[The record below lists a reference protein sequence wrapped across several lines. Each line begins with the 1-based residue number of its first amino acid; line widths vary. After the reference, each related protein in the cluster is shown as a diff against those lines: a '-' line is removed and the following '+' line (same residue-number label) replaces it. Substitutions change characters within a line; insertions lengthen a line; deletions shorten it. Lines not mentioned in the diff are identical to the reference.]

1 MGESLADPN
10 LLTPI
15 EMRTQ
20 AYTNLPMSAT
30 LLGMRT
36 IGIREL
42 RERSATFI
50 KRAGAGEQMIITV
63 SGDPVATLGPI
74 TSATTQAISLI
85 DLVTN
90 GSVVA
95 SRRRDKYQLPV
106 AVTIHSGS
114 RIDQTLREV
123 RG

>member
-1 MGESLADPN
+1 
-10 LLTPI
+10 
-15 EMRTQ
+15 MR
-20 AYTNLPMSAT
+20 S
-30 LLGMRT
+30 

-63 SGDPVATLGPI
+63 SGEPVATLGPL
-74 TSATTQAISLI
+74 TPLETQTISLI
-85 DLVTN
+85 DLINN
-90 GSVVA
+90 GSVIA
-95 SRRRDKYQLPV
+95 SRRRDKHQLPV

>member
-1 MGESLADPN
+1 MRTILPCPDRRM
-10 LLTPI
+10 PI
-15 EMRTQ
+15 ERCTQ
-20 AYTNLPMSAT
+20 AYTNESVSAT
-30 LLGMRT
+30 LSLMRS

-74 TSATTQAISLI
+74 IPATSQTITLT
-85 DLVTN
+85 DLVAN
-90 GSVVA
+90 GAIVA
-95 SRRRDKYQLPV
+95 PRRRDKYQIPK
-106 AVTIHSGS
+106 AITFNSGS

>member
-1 MGESLADPN
+1 MQVSLPCPDRC
-10 LLTPI
+10 TPI
-15 EMRTQ
+15 EWCTQ
-20 AYTNLPMSAT
+20 AYTNEVFSAT
-30 LLGMRT
+30 LNGMRS

-50 KRAGAGEQMIITV
+50 KRAGAGEQIIITV

-74 TSATTQAISLI
+74 TTTATQAITLT
-85 DLVTN
+85 DLVAN
-90 GSVVA
+90 GAVVA
-95 SRRRDKYQLPV
+95 PRRRDKYQIPK
-106 AVTIHSGS
+106 AITFNSGS

>member
-1 MGESLADPN
+1 
-10 LLTPI
+10 
-15 EMRTQ
+15 MRTQ

-74 TSATTQAISLI
+74 KSATYQAISLI

>member
-1 MGESLADPN
+1 
-10 LLTPI
+10 
-15 EMRTQ
+15 MR
-20 AYTNLPMSAT
+20 S
-30 LLGMRT
+30 

-50 KRAGAGEQMIITV
+50 KRAGAGEQIIITV

-74 TSATTQAISLI
+74 TATTTQAITLT
-85 DLVTN
+85 DLVAN
-90 GSVVA
+90 GAVVA
-95 SRRRDKYQLPV
+95 PRRRDKYQIPKAITV
-106 AVTIHSGS
+106 SSGS

>member
-1 MGESLADPN
+1 MSLPCLDRSA
-10 LLTPI
+10 PI
-15 EMRTQ
+15 VWCTQ
-20 AYTNLPMSAT
+20 AYTKHELSAT
-30 LLGMRT
+30 LSLMRS

-74 TSATTQAISLI
+74 IPATSQTITLT
-85 DLVTN
+85 DLVAN
-90 GSVVA
+90 GAIVA
-95 SRRRDKYQLPV
+95 PRRRDKYQIPK
-106 AVTIHSGS
+106 AITFNSGS

>member
-1 MGESLADPN
+1 
-10 LLTPI
+10 
-15 EMRTQ
+15 MRT
-20 AYTNLPMSAT
+20 L
-30 LLGMRT
+30 
-36 IGIREL
+36 GIREL

-63 SGDPVATLGPI
+63 SGEPVATLGPL
-74 TSATTQAISLI
+74 TQIETRTVSLM
-85 DLVTN
+85 DLINN
-90 GSVVA
+90 GSVIA
-95 SRRRDKYQLPV
+95 SRRRDNYQLPV

>member
-1 MGESLADPN
+1 MWKILPYRTALA
-10 LLTPI
+10 PI
-15 EMRTQ
+15 ALCTQ
-20 AYTNLPMSAT
+20 AYTNKAVSAT
-30 LLGMRT
+30 LSCMRS

-63 SGDPVATLGPI
+63 SGEPVATLGPL
-74 TSATTQAISLI
+74 TPLETRAISLM
-85 DLVTN
+85 DLINN
-90 GSVVA
+90 GAVIA
-95 SRRRDKYQLPV
+95 SRRRDKYQLPKV
-106 AVTIHSGS
+106 VTIHSGS

>member
-1 MGESLADPN
+1 
-10 LLTPI
+10 
-15 EMRTQ
+15 MRT
-20 AYTNLPMSAT
+20 L
-30 LLGMRT
+30 
-36 IGIREL
+36 GIREL

-63 SGDPVATLGPI
+63 SGEPVAMLGPL
-74 TSATTQAISLI
+74 TPLETRAVSLI
-85 DLVTN
+85 DLVNN
-90 GSVVA
+90 GSVIA
-95 SRRRDKYQLPV
+95 SRRRDKYQLPT

>member
-1 MGESLADPN
+1 MWC
-10 LLTPI
+10 
-15 EMRTQ
+15 TQ
-20 AYTNLPMSAT
+20 AYTNHVLSAT
-30 LLGMRT
+30 LRYMRS

-74 TSATTQAISLI
+74 TPATTQTITLT
-85 DLVTN
+85 DLVAN
-90 GSVVA
+90 GAVVA
-95 SRRRDKYQLPV
+95 PRRRDKYQLPK
-106 AVTIHSGS
+106 AITFNSGS

>member
-1 MGESLADPN
+1 MWKILPHRTALAPIGRCTQEYTKESV
-10 LLTPI
+10 
-15 EMRTQ
+15 
-20 AYTNLPMSAT
+20 SAT
-30 LLGMRT
+30 LRCMRS

-74 TSATTQAISLI
+74 TPATTQTVTLT
-85 DLVTN
+85 DLVAN
-90 GSVVA
+90 GAVVA
-95 SRRRDKYQLPV
+95 PRRRDKYQIPK
-106 AVTIHSGS
+106 AITFNSGS

>member
-1 MGESLADPN
+1 MSLPCLDRSA
-10 LLTPI
+10 PI
-15 EMRTQ
+15 VWCTQ
-20 AYTNLPMSAT
+20 AYTNQVLSAT
-30 LLGMRT
+30 LRYMRS

-74 TSATTQAISLI
+74 TPATTQTITLT
-85 DLVTN
+85 DLVAN
-90 GSVVA
+90 GAVVA
-95 SRRRDKYQLPV
+95 PRRRDKYQLPK
-106 AVTIHSGS
+106 AITFSSGS

>member
-1 MGESLADPN
+1 
-10 LLTPI
+10 
-15 EMRTQ
+15 MR
-20 AYTNLPMSAT
+20 S
-30 LLGMRT
+30 
-36 IGIREL
+36 IGIREF

-50 KRAGAGEQMIITV
+50 KRAGAGEQIIITV

-74 TSATTQAISLI
+74 NPATTQEITLI
-85 DLVTN
+85 DLVAN
-90 GSVVA
+90 GAVVA
-95 SRRRDKYQLPV
+95 PRRRDKYQLPA

>member
-1 MGESLADPN
+1 
-10 LLTPI
+10 
-15 EMRTQ
+15 MR
-20 AYTNLPMSAT
+20 S
-30 LLGMRT
+30 

-50 KRAGAGEQMIITV
+50 KRAGAGEQIIITV

-74 TSATTQAISLI
+74 TPATTQEITLT
-85 DLVTN
+85 DLFAN
-90 GSVVA
+90 GAVVA
-95 SRRRDKYQLPV
+95 PRRRDKYQIPK
-106 AVTIHSGS
+106 AITFNSGS

>member
-1 MGESLADPN
+1 
-10 LLTPI
+10 
-15 EMRTQ
+15 MR
-20 AYTNLPMSAT
+20 S
-30 LLGMRT
+30 

-42 RERSATFI
+42 RERSSTFI

-74 TSATTQAISLI
+74 TSTATQTFTLT
-85 DLVTN
+85 DLVAS
-90 GSVVA
+90 GAVVA
-95 SRRRDKYQLPV
+95 PRRRDKYQLPK
-106 AVTIHSGS
+106 AVTFTSGS

>member
-1 MGESLADPN
+1 MPIGRCTQEYTKESV
-10 LLTPI
+10 
-15 EMRTQ
+15 
-20 AYTNLPMSAT
+20 SAT
-30 LLGMRT
+30 LRCMRS

-74 TSATTQAISLI
+74 TPATTQTVTLT
-85 DLVTN
+85 DLVAN
-90 GSVVA
+90 GAVVA
-95 SRRRDKYQLPV
+95 PRRRDKYQIPK
-106 AVTIHSGS
+106 AITFNSGS

>member
-1 MGESLADPN
+1 
-10 LLTPI
+10 
-15 EMRTQ
+15 MR
-20 AYTNLPMSAT
+20 S
-30 LLGMRT
+30 

-63 SGDPVATLGPI
+63 SGDPVAILGPI
-74 TSATTQAISLI
+74 TPTATQEITLT
-85 DLVTN
+85 DLVAN
-90 GSVVA
+90 GAVVA
-95 SRRRDKYQLPV
+95 PRRRDKYQIPK
-106 AVTIHSGS
+106 AITFSSGS

>member
-1 MGESLADPN
+1 
-10 LLTPI
+10 
-15 EMRTQ
+15 MR
-20 AYTNLPMSAT
+20 S
-30 LLGMRT
+30 

-74 TSATTQAISLI
+74 TPTATQTFALT
-85 DLVTN
+85 DLVAS
-90 GSVVA
+90 GAVVA
-95 SRRRDKYQLPV
+95 PRRRDKYQIPK
-106 AVTIHSGS
+106 AITFTSGS

>member
-1 MGESLADPN
+1 
-10 LLTPI
+10 
-15 EMRTQ
+15 MR
-20 AYTNLPMSAT
+20 S
-30 LLGMRT
+30 

-74 TSATTQAISLI
+74 APLTSQTVSLT
-85 DLVTN
+85 DLVST
-90 GSVVA
+90 GSVIA
-95 SRRRDKYQLPV
+95 PRRRDKYQLPK
-106 AVTIHSGS
+106 AISIHSGS

>member
-1 MGESLADPN
+1 MQVSLPCPD
-10 LLTPI
+10 LCTPI
-15 EMRTQ
+15 EWCTQ
-20 AYTNLPMSAT
+20 AYTNEVFSAT
-30 LLGMRT
+30 LNGMRS

-50 KRAGAGEQMIITV
+50 KRAGAGEQIIITV

-74 TSATTQAISLI
+74 TATTTQAITLT
-85 DLVTN
+85 DLVAN
-90 GSVVA
+90 GAVVA
-95 SRRRDKYQLPV
+95 PRRRDKYQIPK
-106 AVTIHSGS
+106 AITFNSGS

>member
-1 MGESLADPN
+1 
-10 LLTPI
+10 
-15 EMRTQ
+15 MR
-20 AYTNLPMSAT
+20 S
-30 LLGMRT
+30 

-74 TSATTQAISLI
+74 TPTATQEITLT
-85 DLVTN
+85 DLVAN
-90 GSVVA
+90 GAVVA
-95 SRRRDKYQLPV
+95 SRRRDKYQIPK
-106 AVTIHSGS
+106 AITFSSGS

>member
-1 MGESLADPN
+1 M
-10 LLTPI
+10 PI
-15 EMRTQ
+15 DGCTQ
-20 AYTNLPMSAT
+20 AYTNQAVSDT
-30 LLGMRT
+30 LCCMRS

-63 SGDPVATLGPI
+63 SGDPVAKLGPL
-74 TSATTQAISLI
+74 TPLETRTVYLMDLI
-85 DLVTN
+85 NN
-90 GSVVA
+90 GSVIA

>member
-1 MGESLADPN
+1 MRTILPCPDRRM
-10 LLTPI
+10 PI
-15 EMRTQ
+15 EWCTQ
-20 AYTNLPMSAT
+20 AYTNESVSAT
-30 LLGMRT
+30 LSLMRS

-74 TSATTQAISLI
+74 IPATSQTITLT
-85 DLVTN
+85 DLVAN
-90 GSVVA
+90 GAVVA
-95 SRRRDKYQLPV
+95 PRRRDKYQIPK
-106 AVTIHSGS
+106 AITFNSGS

>member
-1 MGESLADPN
+1 MSTILPDQDQYVPICRCTQEYTKESV
-10 LLTPI
+10 
-15 EMRTQ
+15 
-20 AYTNLPMSAT
+20 SAT
-30 LLGMRT
+30 LRCMRS

-74 TSATTQAISLI
+74 TPATTQTVTLT
-85 DLVTN
+85 DLVAN
-90 GSVVA
+90 GAVVA
-95 SRRRDKYQLPV
+95 PRRRDKYQIPK
-106 AVTIHSGS
+106 AITFNSGS

>member
-1 MGESLADPN
+1 MRTILPCPDRRM
-10 LLTPI
+10 PI
-15 EMRTQ
+15 EWCTQ
-20 AYTNLPMSAT
+20 AYTNESVSAT
-30 LLGMRT
+30 LSLMRS

-74 TSATTQAISLI
+74 IPATSQTITLT
-85 DLVTN
+85 DLVAN
-90 GSVVA
+90 GAIVA
-95 SRRRDKYQLPV
+95 PRRRDKYQIPK
-106 AVTIHSGS
+106 AITFNSGS

>member
-1 MGESLADPN
+1 MILPCLDRSA
-10 LLTPI
+10 PI
-15 EMRTQ
+15 VWCTQ
-20 AYTNLPMSAT
+20 AYTKHELSAT
-30 LLGMRT
+30 LSLMRS

-74 TSATTQAISLI
+74 IPATSQTITLT
-85 DLVTN
+85 DLVAN
-90 GSVVA
+90 GAIVA
-95 SRRRDKYQLPV
+95 PRRRDKYQIPK
-106 AVTIHSGS
+106 AITFNSGS

>member
-1 MGESLADPN
+1 
-10 LLTPI
+10 
-15 EMRTQ
+15 MRT
-20 AYTNLPMSAT
+20 L
-30 LLGMRT
+30 
-36 IGIREL
+36 GIREL

-63 SGDPVATLGPI
+63 SGEPVATLGPL
-74 TSATTQAISLI
+74 TPPETRTVSLM
-85 DLVTN
+85 DLIN
-90 GSVVA
+90 SGSVIA
-95 SRRRDKYQLPV
+95 SRRRDKYQLPA